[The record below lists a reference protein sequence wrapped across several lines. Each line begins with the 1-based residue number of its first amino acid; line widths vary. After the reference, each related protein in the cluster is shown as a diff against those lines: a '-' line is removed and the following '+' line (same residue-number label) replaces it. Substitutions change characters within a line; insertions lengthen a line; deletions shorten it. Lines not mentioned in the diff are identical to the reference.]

1 MSWWK
6 RFKPNQAT
14 LPTALLATAICG
26 ISLLLLWTR
35 SDAPDAAVERYG
47 EALSQTLAQANA
59 GRLLHQDRIE
69 LALISSQIN
78 RFEEVAGVVFYNA
91 ANEIVAL
98 SGSTERG
105 EHFTAS
111 ATLDDTITGYVS
123 VVVDNHAF
131 AQQTRIGA
139 WLLTLIILGGTP
151 FLTLGLLQL
160 SARGNRSLPIVSVPD
175 PVANTPQPSFA
186 LTVNLHNQL
195 ALDRNQRHNAVAD
208 AMDIAQEVC
217 AIHPGIAVAIPERG
231 VILLFDQAGVDA
243 GNAVCAAFLAARLL
257 QEFETDGEFRFYLD
271 ITDSPGAPGEL
282 QQLSLAQL
290 EESTDIDNLMTL
302 AALAKANTVL
312 IATAVHAALA
322 EYEQDW
328 AAPFTHPLLED
339 IAADSNTYCISDLPD
354 QQSELIDNQ
363 AKLILGFTPR

>member
-26 ISLLLLWTR
+26 LGLLLLWTR
-35 SDAPDAAVERYG
+35 SDATDTNMQRYG
-47 EALSQTLAQANA
+47 DALAQSLAHANA

-69 LALISSQIN
+69 LALIASQIN
-78 RFEEVAGVVFYNA
+78 RFDAVAGVVFYNA

-98 SGSTERG
+98 SGNTERG
-105 EHFTAS
+105 SHFTAS
-111 ATLDDTITGYVS
+111 AALDDTITGYVS
-123 VVVDNHAF
+123 VVVEDQVF
-131 AQQTRIGA
+131 APPARIGT
-139 WLLTLIILGGTP
+139 WLLSLLILGATP
-151 FLTLGLLQL
+151 FVTLGILQL

-186 LTVNLHNQL
+186 LAVNLHNQL
-195 ALDRNQRHNAVAD
+195 ALDRPQRQEAVAD
-208 AMDIAQEVC
+208 AMSMAQEVC
-217 AIHPGIAVAIPERG
+217 AIHPGIAVAVPERG

-271 ITDSPGAPGEL
+271 ITDSPGPPGEL
-282 QQLSLAQL
+282 QQLAYEVL
-290 EESTDIDNLMTL
+290 ETDTDIDNLMTL
-302 AALAKANTVL
+302 AALAKAQTVL
-312 IATAVHAALA
+312 IASAVHAALA
-322 EYEQDW
+322 EYERAW
-328 AAPFTHPLLED
+328 AARFVHPLLED
-339 IAADSNTYCISDLPD
+339 MADSDIFCISELPD

>member
-1 MSWWK
+1 LSWWK

-26 ISLLLLWTR
+26 LGLLLLWTR
-35 SDAPDAAVERYG
+35 SDATDTAMQRYG
-47 EALSQTLAQANA
+47 DALSQTLAHANA

-69 LALISSQIN
+69 LALIASQIN
-78 RFEEVAGVVFYNA
+78 RFDEVAGVVFYNA
-91 ANEIVAL
+91 TNEIVAL

-123 VVVDNHAF
+123 VVVENQAF
-131 AQQTRIGA
+131 APEPKTLT
-139 WLLTLIILGGTP
+139 WLLTLIILAATP
-151 FLTLGLLQL
+151 FVTLGLLQL

-175 PVANTPQPSFA
+175 PATTTPQPSFA
-186 LTVNLHNQL
+186 LAVNLHNQL
-195 ALDRNQRHNAVAD
+195 ALSRSQRHNAVAD
-208 AMDIAQEVC
+208 AMSMAQEVC
-217 AIHPGIAVAIPERG
+217 AIHPGIAVEVPERG

-257 QEFETDGEFRFYLD
+257 QEFETEGEFRFYLD

-282 QQLSLAQL
+282 QQLSYQQL
-290 EESTDIDNLMTL
+290 EEDTNIDNLMTL
-302 AALAKANTVL
+302 AALARANTVL
-312 IATAVHAALA
+312 IASTVHAALA
-322 EYEQDW
+322 EYEQNW
-328 AAPFTHPLLED
+328 AQRFTHPLLED
-339 IAADSNTYCISDLPD
+339 IAADTDTYCIPELPD
-354 QQSELIDNQ
+354 QQSELVDNQ